1 MSRRASRVD
10 DNHAAIVRTLRGVG
24 ASVIS
29 LAAVGSGCP
38 DLLVGY
44 RRVNYLLEAKD
55 DAKPP
60 SARKRTPAQRK
71 FAETW
76 RGTHALVNNPEE
88 ALLAIGA
95 ISPTT

>member
-10 DNHAAIVRTLRGVG
+10 SNHAEIARALRGVG

-29 LAAVGSGCP
+29 LAAVGDGCP

-44 RRVNYLLEAKD
+44 RRVQYLLEIKD
-55 DAKPP
+55 GTKPP
-60 SARKRTPAQRK
+60 SRRKRTPDQIK

-76 RGTHALVNNPEE
+76 RGSHALVNNPRE
-88 ALLAIGA
+88 ALQAIGA
-95 ISPTT
+95 TK